1 MHELDCMTNAPSE
14 LKISF
19 IANVLIS
26 VCVTQHSAAA
36 AAAVVQSVSRLQLSV
51 KRNI

>member
-1 MHELDCMTNAPSE
+1 MTIAPSE

-26 VCVTQHSAAA
+26 VCVTQDSAAAAAA
-36 AAAVVQSVSRLQLSV
+36 AAAVVQSMSRLQLSV